1 MSITM
6 EDFKLALPPKLQ
18 KQATNNN
25 LQLLNDILNESE
37 MREYYRNN
45 LLSYSHVLTEG
56 KYSLEEYI
64 NAI

>member
-18 KQATNNN
+18 KQATDDN
-25 LQLLNDILNESE
+25 LQLLNNILNEPE

-45 LLSYSHVLTEG
+45 LL
-56 KYSLEEYI
+56 I
-64 NAI
+64 